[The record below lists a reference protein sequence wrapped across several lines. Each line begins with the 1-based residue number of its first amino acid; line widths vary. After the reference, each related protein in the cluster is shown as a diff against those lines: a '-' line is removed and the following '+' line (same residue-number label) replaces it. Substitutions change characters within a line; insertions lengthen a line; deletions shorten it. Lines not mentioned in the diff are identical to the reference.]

1 MEDGRSLNDL
11 TAAAILEDPEFWCVV
26 EYVGVWFVLQS
37 FEHDF
42 CLKHRKKNRSL
53 EARGLNTLAIK
64 NIIR

>member
-42 CLKHRKKNRSL
+42 CLKHRQK
-53 EARGLNTLAIK
+53 TDH
-64 NIIR
+64 